1 MNMSTNCRRNV
12 IYVGA
17 GSSIKTKG
25 DFAIRGRDNRVV
37 VSNGTLYVSQ
47 SGSSLRF
54 GKSTSDADETGN
66 MLVFQGSS
74 PKVARIDPD
83 NNYPAQFYN
92 GSTLRF
98 EIPSNGYSGVVFE
111 RTAID
116 MRGTAQLKFSGIEE
130 CQKALGQTR
139 RFQLT
144 SSPFKVYDSN
154 GADVSNSYLAQVNA
168 TMPDHSEVYRD
179 ASNNLW
185 LEIAP
190 IRGLSIIFR

>member
-1 MNMSTNCRRNV
+1 M
-12 IYVGA
+12 
-17 GSSIKTKG
+17 
-25 DFAIRGRDNRVV
+25 V

-54 GKSTSDADETGN
+54 GKSASDADETGN

-92 GSTLRF
+92 GLTLRF
-98 EIPSNGYSGVVFE
+98 EIPSNGCSGVVFE

-116 MRGTAQLKFSGIEE
+116 MRGTAQLQFSGIEE
-130 CQKALGQTR
+130 CQRSIGKTR

-144 SSPFKVYDSN
+144 SSPFNVYDSN
-154 GADVSNSYLAQVNA
+154 GVDVSNSYLEQVNA
-168 TMPDHSEVYRD
+168 MMPSHSEVYRD

-185 LEIAP
+185 LKIAP
-190 IRGLSIIFR
+190 IRGMSIIFR